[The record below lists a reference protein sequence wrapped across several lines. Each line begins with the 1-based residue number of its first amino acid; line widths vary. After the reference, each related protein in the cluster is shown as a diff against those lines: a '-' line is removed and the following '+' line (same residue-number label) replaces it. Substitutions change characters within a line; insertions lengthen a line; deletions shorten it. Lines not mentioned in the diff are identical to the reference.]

1 MAASNIGEG
10 EDIGAYS
17 DGDVFGKVLS
27 DYDAKDTCEISVK
40 KGNVVVACAC
50 H

>member
-40 KGNVVVACAC
+40 KGKVVVACAC